1 MILYR
6 HRVQFSILVALPKT
20 FQPSTVNARSKFWRF
35 RKKKIF
41 QKFDVLI
48 DLMRRRLHFSILIS
62 LPKSFSPS
70 TVNVRSKFW
79 RIWKKRELSKVW
91 FFDRSSATK
100 TAFVNF
106 DIPAENF
113 LAKHSKCSFKVPK
126 SLKKRE
132 HFQKF
137 DFSIDLSRRRLHFS
151 FLISLPKSFPPS
163 TVIVRSKFWRIWKK
177 ENFQKF
183 DFLINLMRR
192 KLHFSILVSLPKTF
206 SPSTINV
213 RSKFRRVWKKNRTFK
228 KSFFNSKCSF
238 GHVECSF
245 KKQVEIF
252 PPMFKKSFSSSYVT
266 SNINTSKRIHID
278 KWNTTLTTR
287 VKTLL
292 QQIQKFHVPSPKQM
306 KPY

>member
-6 HRVQFSILVALPKT
+6 HRVQFSILIALPKN
-20 FQPSTVNARSKFWRF
+20 FPPSTVNVRSKFWRF
-35 RKKKIF
+35 WKKKIF

-48 DLMRRRLHFSILIS
+48 DLMRRRLQFSILIS

-70 TVNVRSKFW
+70 TVIVRSKFW

-100 TAFVNF
+100 TASALFNF
-106 DIPAENF
+106 DVPAENF
-113 LAKHSKCSFKVPK
+113 LAKHNKCSFKVPK

-132 HFQKF
+132 NFQKF

-151 FLISLPKSFPPS
+151 FLISLPKIFPPS
-163 TVIVRSKFWRIWKK
+163 TVIVRSEFWRIWKK
-177 ENFQKF
+177 RKFSKVWFFDKSYETKTAFFNFDIPAENFLAKHNKCSF
-183 DFLINLMRR
+183 
-192 KLHFSILVSLPKTF
+192 KVPKSL
-206 SPSTINV
+206 
-213 RSKFRRVWKKNRTFK
+213 KKNRTFK

-252 PPMFKKSFSSSYVT
+252 PPMFKKVSLQFMS
-266 SNINTSKRIHID
+266 
-278 KWNTTLTTR
+278 
-287 VKTLL
+287 LL
-292 QQIQKFHVPSPKQM
+292 ISTPRTDFI
-306 KPY
+306 